1 MNKKKEV
8 IMHRHY
14 GAIDIGSNA
23 ARLLIKRFDK
33 IDGEIS
39 CSKELL
45 LRVPLR
51 LGFDVF
57 EKNKISK
64 ENEKRLMHLIKSFS
78 HLMRIYG
85 VKKYMACA
93 TSALRDANNG
103 KGIVK
108 RLKDKTGVNI
118 HIINGQ
124 QEAKGIYNNH
134 SENTEKGNY
143 MYVDVGGGS
152 TEISMISNGVLISS
166 RSYNIGTIRILC
178 NVVDEDEWKRMDTDI
193 AELTEMYTGINII
206 GSGGNINK
214 LYRLIESRDKKQQ
227 RITVKSLAD
236 ICNKMAEMS
245 VEDRVHTFGLKY
257 DRADV
262 IVPAGS
268 IFLAIAELTKAKY
281 IYVPTIGLSDGIIN
295 TLFQND
301 MRKYNK
307 KYGTEDSHEST
318 TFDSDTI
325 DMPDNVL
332 EDSVLDNVCKEEKDC
347 SNVASSETKPNNT
360 DKTEKSK
367 NDKNERYN
375 EDKTDKTD
383 KTDKEKDSI

>member
-1 MNKKKEV
+1 MSNKKELV
-8 IMHRHY
+8 MQRHY

-33 IDGEIS
+33 IDGEVS

-57 EKNKISK
+57 GNGKISK
-64 ENEKRLMHLIKSFS
+64 DNEKRLMHLIKSFL

-85 VKKYMACA
+85 VKEYMACA
-93 TSALRDANNG
+93 TSALRDAHNA

-108 RLKDKTGVNI
+108 RIKDKTGVEI
-118 HIINGQ
+118 HVLNGQ

-134 SENTEKGNY
+134 AERSEKGNY

-152 TEISMISNGVLISS
+152 TEISMISNGVLICSH
-166 RSYNIGTIRILC
+166 SYNIGTIRILN
-178 NVVDEDEWKRMDTDI
+178 NVVKEDEWKKMQKDVL
-193 AELTEMYTGINII
+193 ELSEMYSGINII

-227 RITVKSLAD
+227 RITVKSLSD
-236 ICNKMAEMS
+236 ICNIMANMS
-245 VEDRVHTFGLKY
+245 VYDRVYTYGIKY

-268 IFLAIAELTKAKY
+268 IFLAIAELAKAKY
-281 IYVPTIGLSDGIIN
+281 IYVPTIGLSDGMIN
-295 TLFQND
+295 VMYQKDL
-301 MRKYNK
+301 RKYNK
-307 KYGTEDSHEST
+307 KYAAQQEDDADTNSDDAETFDTENDKLPTED
-318 TFDSDTI
+318 I
-325 DMPDNVL
+325 CPDVL
-332 EDSVLDNVCKEEKDC
+332 TDEKEEVSQDEEHGTT
-347 SNVASSETKPNNT
+347 ETT
-360 DKTEKSK
+360 
-367 NDKNERYN
+367 
-375 EDKTDKTD
+375 
-383 KTDKEKDSI
+383 